1 MATQSISRLRDD
13 FPMLKKS
20 MHGKPLIYLDS
31 AATAQKP
38 LAVIDAMDTFYRE
51 H

>member
-1 MATQSISRLRDD
+1 MTATEFDCATIRRD
-13 FPMLKKS
+13 FPMLQQT

-38 LAVIDAMDTFYRE
+38 TVVIETI
-51 H
+51 